1 MMPSSYTLGPHYEN
15 FVQSQLE
22 SGRYSSASEVLRAG
36 LRLLEER
43 NEHLRA
49 LDRAIAHGIKDAD
62 AGRVFAAEN
71 VFDELEAR
79 YSRPHVKKHR

>member
-1 MMPSSYTLGPHYEN
+1 MPSSYTLGPHYED
-15 FVQSQLE
+15 FVRSQLE

-49 LDRAIAHGIKDAD
+49 LDRTIAQGLRDAD
-62 AGRVFAAEN
+62 AGRVFAAES

-79 YSRPHVKKHR
+79 YSRPREKKRR